1 MRPPVASR
9 DHGAPRVRPSAASP
23 RYVPGV
29 AAEPRA
35 EHRIGEILVQMKA
48 CTARELQAA
57 LQTQSIFGGRLG
69 TNLLELGIVDE
80 RQLAVALS
88 QAHGLPCLAD
98 DDEPDAEAVAAI
110 PAELVERFGVVPIR
124 GDDRHLRVAMLD
136 PRNLASLDD
145 LAFATGRTIE
155 PVVAPEARL
164 WALMRRHY
172 GIEKNLRGLAVED
185 DLESA
190 PGREVALGRDQD
202 ERTRAISHA
211 EALRLVDL
219 IEDPVVLSALLVR
232 GAASSVG
239 RAVFLK
245 AHADRAVA
253 WLGSGRLLD
262 RDVRGAEVPLGGA
275 DLFSSAHALRAPV
288 LAPVVASAGIARFF
302 DALDGPL
309 PMNAYVAPVLLRGR
323 AVALLYADLGPGGTL
338 REEATNLLA
347 LTTAVNR
354 RFETLSPVSS

>member
-1 MRPPVASR
+1 MLRR
-9 DHGAPRVRPSAASP
+9 MAPEAR
-23 RYVPGV
+23 
-29 AAEPRA
+29 
-35 EHRIGEILVQMKA
+35 EHRIGEILVEMRA

-88 QAHGLPCLAD
+88 RAHGLPCLAD
-98 DDEPDAEAVAAI
+98 DDEPDEAAI
-110 PAELVERFGVVPIR
+110 AAVPAELVERFEVVPLHA
-124 GDDRHLRVAMLD
+124 DDRHLRVAVID

-145 LAFATGRTIE
+145 LAFATGRKIE

-172 GIEKNLRGLAVED
+172 GIERKLRALAVED
-185 DLESA
+185 DLEVA
-190 PGREVALGRDQD
+190 PGREAALARSDD
-202 ERTRAISHA
+202 DRTRIVSHR
-211 EALRLVDL
+211 EALRLIDL
-219 IEDPVVLSALLVR
+219 VEDPVVLSALLVR

-262 RDVRGAEVPLGGA
+262 RDVRGAQVPLGG
-275 DLFSSAHALRAPV
+275 DGLFSAAHALRAPV
-288 LAPVVASAGIARFF
+288 LAPVAASPATARFF
-302 DALDGPL
+302 SALDGPL
-309 PMNAYVAPVLLRGR
+309 PMNAFVAPVLLRGR

-338 REEATNLLA
+338 REEAAELLA
-347 LTTAVNR
+347 LTAAVNR
-354 RFETLSPVSS
+354 RFEALSPVSP